1 MFTNKLGE
9 GIKVPLCRINCG
21 FEHVC
26 IDLASSIDIDILIS
40 QHIFTIMPERGGV
53 GRQVVN
59 YKDVEVCM
67 HAYSIYIYAI
77 YLSLR
82 RNTMKYIIRI
92 SDDLSE
98 TQRMTV
104 WKKFKTARLTGANNR
119 DSANISILKK
129 TT

>member
-21 FEHVC
+21 FAHVC
-26 IDLASSIDIDILIS
+26 IDLASSIEILIS

-67 HAYSIYIYAI
+67 HAYSIYICNLFI
-77 YLSLR
+77 PCI
-82 RNTMKYIIRI
+82 KYIIRI

-98 TQRMTV
+98 TQRM
-104 WKKFKTARLTGANNR
+104 
-119 DSANISILKK
+119 SA
-129 TT
+129 

>member
-1 MFTNKLGE
+1 MFTNKFGE

-21 FEHVC
+21 FAH
-26 IDLASSIDIDILIS
+26 DILIS

-67 HAYSIYIYAI
+67 HAYSIYMQFIYPFDEI
-77 YLSLR
+77 LCI
-82 RNTMKYIIRI
+82 KYIIRI

-98 TQRMTV
+98 TQRMTA

-119 DSANISILKK
+119 DSANISI
-129 TT
+129 

>member
-1 MFTNKLGE
+1 MFTNKFGE

-21 FEHVC
+21 FAHVC
-26 IDLASSIDIDILIS
+26 IDLASSIEILIS

-67 HAYSIYIYAI
+67 HAYSIYIQFI
-77 YLSLR
+77 YPFDEILC
-82 RNTMKYIIRI
+82 MKYIIRI

-98 TQRMTV
+98 TQRMTA

-119 DSANISILKK
+119 DSANISI
-129 TT
+129 